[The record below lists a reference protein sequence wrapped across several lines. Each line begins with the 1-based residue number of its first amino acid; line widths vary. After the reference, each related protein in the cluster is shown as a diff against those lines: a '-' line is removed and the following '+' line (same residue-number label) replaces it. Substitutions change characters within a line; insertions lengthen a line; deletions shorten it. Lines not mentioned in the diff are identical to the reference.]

1 MSFAAALE
9 SLKPSAPKVLT
20 IDIETSPHLAWT
32 FSTWQT
38 NISPDMIV
46 QPSRMLSFAA
56 KWLHTKTVHYYSEH
70 HHERAEMISAAHGML
85 DEADVVVTYNGP
97 GFDEKHLRREFLLQG
112 LAPPSPF
119 QSLDLLKVVRSQF
132 KLPSNRLGQV
142 GSTLGIG
149 AKVDTGGWRLWQAVL
164 DGDPKAW
171 ALFKRYNVQDVRLTE
186 DLLRA
191 LGPWVKSLPNL
202 GLWSGDVTACPACG
216 SKALTP
222 TGWVHSG
229 VSIWP
234 KFRCDSC
241 GAWSKLLRSGHM
253 RPA

>member
-1 MSFAAALE
+1 MTLAAALDA
-9 SLKPSAPKVLT
+9 LKPSAPKVLT
-20 IDIETSPHLAWT
+20 LDIETSPHLAWT

-46 QPSRMLSFAA
+46 QPSRMLCFAA
-56 KWLHTKTVHYYSEH
+56 KWLHTKTIHYWSEH
-70 HHERAEMISAAHGML
+70 HHDRADMIAAAHAML

-119 QSLDLLKVVRSQF
+119 QSLDLLRVVRSQF

-142 GSTLGIG
+142 GTTLGIG
-149 AKVDTGGWRLWQAVL
+149 EKIDTGGWSLWQRVL
-164 DGDPKAW
+164 DGDEKAW
-171 ALFKRYNVQDVRLTE
+171 ALFRKYNMQDVRLTE

-191 LGPWVKSLPNL
+191 LGPWVKGLPNL
-202 GLWSGDVTACPACG
+202 GLWSGDTSACYACG

-222 TGWVHSG
+222 TGWVANRAT
-229 VSIWP
+229 IWP
-234 KFRCDSC
+234 KMRCDGC
-241 GAWSKLLRSGHM
+241 GAWNKVIRNGET